1 MSVMSLS
8 SLTRKLKSHSVVG
21 VVVAAGAVVNAV
33 VCTTIFLTKGEFSS

>member
-8 SLTRKLKSHSVVG
+8 SLTRKLKSHSVV
-21 VVVAAGAVVNAV
+21 VVVAVAVVNAV